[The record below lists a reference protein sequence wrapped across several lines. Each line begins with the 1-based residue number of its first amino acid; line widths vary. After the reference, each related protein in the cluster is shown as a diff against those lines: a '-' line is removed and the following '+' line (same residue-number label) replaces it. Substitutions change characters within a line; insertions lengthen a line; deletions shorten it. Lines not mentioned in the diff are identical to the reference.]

1 MKNNNWCDGI
11 LVVVAKGSNQ
21 WDWERN
27 GNETWLTW
35 EQNGNGSE
43 QLGIEG
49 CGSVIEK
56 DKWSCSSVYSM
67 TGCIVMRHS
76 VTVGGS

>member
-1 MKNNNWCDGI
+1 MKNNNWCHGI

-35 EQNGNGSE
+35 EQIGNGSE

-49 CGSVIEK
+49 CGHVGIEK
-56 DKWSCSSVYSM
+56 DSGTAHLCSV
-67 TGCIVMRHS
+67 
-76 VTVGGS
+76 